1 VPPSPFSSPTSLF
14 LLLVDRLDLH
24 ELPAKPPFD
33 TKIAMSHAMVK
44 GRGHANDPAVLLKH
58 GEVAAYSAIRTDGV
72 SLGLEAF
79 VPCAG
84 LAHVI
89 FAFKHQR
96 AGGADTNAVAA
107 IDASRVGQR
116 NVEFSRNVGGK
127 TATRHGNRESV
138 LRVHAAGFHALVL
151 ITALKF
157 AC

>member
-1 VPPSPFSSPTSLF
+1 MVPAIISGPRSLF
-14 LLLVDRLDLH
+14 FLLADRLDLH
-24 ELPAKPPFD
+24 ELPAEPPFD

-89 FAFKHQR
+89 FAFKHQC
-96 AGGADTNAVAA
+96 AVGAATNAVAP
-107 IDASRVGQR
+107 IDASRVG
-116 NVEFSRNVGGK
+116 
-127 TATRHGNRESV
+127 
-138 LRVHAAGFHALVL
+138 
-151 ITALKF
+151 
-157 AC
+157 